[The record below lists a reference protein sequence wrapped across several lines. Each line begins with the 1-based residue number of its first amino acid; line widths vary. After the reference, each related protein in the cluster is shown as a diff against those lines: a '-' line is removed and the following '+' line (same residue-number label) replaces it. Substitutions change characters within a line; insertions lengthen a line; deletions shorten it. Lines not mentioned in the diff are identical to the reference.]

1 MGLKLGARKC
11 QIWEKNGNFAMSR
24 PPKNGHGSGIS
35 KNGLYLILSATVPFR
50 KNRNFPEICPNGK
63 MSGKKRLFRGA
74 SYSES
79 AKSVLCLAGHLQS
92 GLPYKAV
99 YNIRSGNQESGLN
112 LGSEGLESGV

>member
-1 MGLKLGARKC
+1 MGLNLGARKC

-24 PPKNGHGSGIS
+24 PPKNGHGSGNP
-35 KNGLYLILSATVPFR
+35 KNGPDTFLWSSVPFR
-50 KNRNFPEICPNGK
+50 KKPKFPEICPNGK
-63 MSGKKRLFRGA
+63 MSGKKTLFRGA
-74 SYSES
+74 SYSENP
-79 AKSVLCLAGHLQS
+79 KSVLCLAGHLQS